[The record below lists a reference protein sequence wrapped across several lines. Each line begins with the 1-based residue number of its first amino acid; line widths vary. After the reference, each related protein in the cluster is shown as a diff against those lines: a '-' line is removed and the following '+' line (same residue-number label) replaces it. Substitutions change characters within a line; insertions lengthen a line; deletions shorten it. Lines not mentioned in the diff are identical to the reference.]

1 MQSWFQGVENCITF
15 LFNVLSATIFCSVIH
30 CYQLT
35 LQIGLCPE
43 ASGHLQELKDRLI
56 SISNDLL
63 DNVNNLSPVQID
75 KLRQERFAIQY
86 LIYL

>member
-1 MQSWFQGVENCITF
+1 M
-15 LFNVLSATIFCSVIH
+15 
-30 CYQLT
+30 
-35 LQIGLCPE
+35 LQIELCPE
-43 ASGHLQELKDRLI
+43 ASSHLQELKDRLI

-86 LIYL
+86 PIQFINRSLCKMLNLHAHMYINKDQKNITE